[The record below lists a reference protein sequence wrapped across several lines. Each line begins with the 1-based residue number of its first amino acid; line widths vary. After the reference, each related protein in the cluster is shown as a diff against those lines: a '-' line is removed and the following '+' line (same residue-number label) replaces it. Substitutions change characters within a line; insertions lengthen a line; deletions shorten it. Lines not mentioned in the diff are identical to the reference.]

1 MLIAFRDLEML
12 QPFCAQNGL
21 ARKIENF
28 YSVNYCE
35 EENQS
40 SLLAASSFFESINKI
55 FTKGKD
61 FYLLDTSSENSD
73 ALLALLVLNLPNIN
87 SEAQSLWQLKQ
98 SWGAC
103 FDVVNASLDSDPYVA
118 INLKD
123 SNHDAF
129 VFGLPHNYICEKGD
143 SLSDFSLDGGL
154 WTISIV
160 DESLL
165 VNLSSAAPTVAPT
178 ISDLPGIVSD
188 DESEISHD
196 WEIIDATGELE
207 HLSLGHDTS
216 SESAMSDDAVFVSKT
231 TYKDAVLR
239 SAPVPAPSAAADD
252 LSPLTVLSQPPARRK
267 WTPQLVVTKTSA
279 VRLDREYGSAAA
291 WQLIDDDDDGVM
303 DLAAVKYSTSLV
315 RKRNATM
322 MPPKIKEKK
331 EQRILEKAKA

>member
-1 MLIAFRDLEML
+1 MLIAFRDIELL
-12 QPFCAQNGL
+12 QPFCAQNGM
-21 ARKIENF
+21 ARQNEKF
-28 YSVNYCE
+28 YSVTYCE

-61 FYLLDTSSENSD
+61 FFLLDASSENSD
-73 ALLALLVLNLPNIN
+73 VLCALLVLNLPNIN

-118 INLKD
+118 INLKE

-129 VFGLPHNYICEKGD
+129 IFGLPHNYICEKGD

-165 VNLSSAAPTVAPT
+165 VNPSSVAPTVAPT
-178 ISDLPGIVSD
+178 VAPISSDLPGFVSD

-216 SESAMSDDAVFVSKT
+216 SESAMSDDAVAVSKT

-239 SAPVPAPSAAADD
+239 TAPVPAPRSAADD
-252 LSPLTVLSQPPARRK
+252 AEASLTVLSQPPARRK

-279 VRLDREYGSAAA
+279 VRLDREYGTAAA
-291 WQLIDDDDDGVM
+291 WQLVDDDDDG
-303 DLAAVKYSTSLV
+303 
-315 RKRNATM
+315 KRTRNTF
-322 MPPKIKEKK
+322 ITF
-331 EQRILEKAKA
+331 